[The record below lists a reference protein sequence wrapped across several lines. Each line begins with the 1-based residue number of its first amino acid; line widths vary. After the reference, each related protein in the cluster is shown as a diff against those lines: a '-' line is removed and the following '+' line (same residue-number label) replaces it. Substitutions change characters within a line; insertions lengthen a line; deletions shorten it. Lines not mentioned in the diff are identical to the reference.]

1 MREGFVDRP
10 NKFCVGEH
18 TRSMN
23 LLLLT
28 ITTLIVLLFSLCILR
43 LFYVFK
49 FGGGHRKPKRTTS
62 YTCGLAVFLGS
73 GTKPGI
79 AEVSS

>member
-1 MREGFVDRP
+1 MREEFVDRP
-10 NKFCVGEH
+10 NKFCAGEH
-18 TRSMN
+18 TRSMH

-28 ITTLIVLLFSLCILR
+28 ITTLIVLSSLCILR

-49 FGGGHRKPKRTTS
+49 FGGGHCKPKRTAS
-62 YTCGLAVFLGS
+62 DTCGLAVFLGS